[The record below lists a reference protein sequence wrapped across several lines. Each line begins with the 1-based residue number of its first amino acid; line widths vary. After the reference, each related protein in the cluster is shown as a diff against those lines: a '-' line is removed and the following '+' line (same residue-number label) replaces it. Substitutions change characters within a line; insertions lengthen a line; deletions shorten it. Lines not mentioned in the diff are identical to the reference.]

1 MNIKELSEKYFSEY
15 ARIRRHLHQYPEL
28 SGQEFKTQAYIE
40 AELDKLGIP
49 HERMADT
56 GVVALIEGAYPG
68 KTVLL
73 RADIDALPIQ
83 EEANVEY
90 KSTVKGVMH
99 ACGHD
104 GHTAGVL
111 GAAMILNEM
120 KDQLHG
126 NVKLMFQPAEEAEGG
141 AKRMI
146 EAGILENP
154 KVDAA
159 FGIHLRGQLDQG
171 IVGYKEGAMMASID
185 EFDIIIKG
193 KGAHA
198 AHPQLGIDPIVI
210 AADTISELQNI
221 VSRKIKANE
230 AAVISVTS
238 IKSVTDAY
246 NVIPQEVALKGTV
259 RTLNQ
264 EIRNM
269 IPGLIEKVLEGQAIA
284 NESTYTFD
292 LRSDLPVLFN
302 NKETNKI
309 AVKAME
315 KVIGKENIEEL
326 EDASMGGEDF
336 AFVCQEVPTT
346 YLFVGINRDNIN
358 PVHHHPAFQWDDSA
372 LKISASVLAQCAVD
386 FLNDK

>member
-1 MNIKELSEKYFSEY
+1 MDIKALSEKYFNDY
-15 ARIRRHLHQYPEL
+15 AAIRRHLHMYPEL
-28 SGQEFKTQAYIE
+28 STQEYKTQAYIKE
-40 AELDKLGIP
+40 QLDKLNIP
-49 HERMADT
+49 YQEMADT
-56 GVVALIEGAYPG
+56 GVVALIEGGHPG
-68 KTVLL
+68 KTVML

-83 EEANVEY
+83 EETSVEY
-90 KSTVKGVMH
+90 KSTIDGISH

-104 GHTAGVL
+104 GHVGGVF
-111 GAAMILNEM
+111 GAAMILNEI

-126 NVKLMFQPAEEAEGG
+126 NVKLMFQPAEETVGG

-171 IVGYKEGAMMASID
+171 IVGYKDGAMMASID
-185 EFDIIIKG
+185 EFDIKIIG

-210 AADTISELQNI
+210 AADTIAELQNI
-221 VSRKIKANE
+221 VARKIKANE
-230 AAVISVTS
+230 AAVISVTDINS
-238 IKSVTDAY
+238 NTNAY
-246 NVIPQEVALKGTV
+246 NVIPQEVALKGTI
-259 RTLNQ
+259 RTLNEDIKKQ
-264 EIRNM
+264 
-269 IPGLIEKVLEGQAIA
+269 IPPLIENVLKGQSIA
-284 NESTYTFD
+284 NGSTYEFQ

-315 KVIGKENIEEL
+315 KVIGKENILEL
-326 EDASMGGEDF
+326 DDASMGGEDF

-372 LKISASVLAQCAVD
+372 LKISASVLAQCAID
-386 FLNDK
+386 YLNN